1 MTTKRLLIVCALA
14 LLAAGRVAAT
24 IGPAEGATRRIVY
37 FSATD
42 AKGAAVTDLK
52 PADLIVK
59 EGGKDRPIA
68 SVMPAT
74 APMQIAI
81 LVDDAGT
88 GAFQVAILQFL
99 QVTVGHAQ
107 FAISILNP
115 QPRKLVNYIDDV
127 PGLNAAIQQLGPRGR
142 VAVDG
147 DQIIEAIVDTTKE
160 LRQREA
166 PRPVILVLSA
176 SGESEVAE
184 RADYALKELRDSRAG
199 LNVLHV
205 TGIELGRVLGDGPK
219 QSGGMV
225 QQVNGNMGLGP
236 VLAKIADHLVHQYVL
251 TYDIPA
257 GTKLNEKVSITT
269 SRKGVTLLAPSR
281 LPEK

>member
-1 MTTKRLLIVCALA
+1 MFAK
-14 LLAAGRVAAT
+14 AG
-24 IGPAEGATRRIVY
+24 
-37 FSATD
+37 
-42 AKGAAVTDLK
+42 
-52 PADLIVK
+52 
-59 EGGKDRPIA
+59 
-68 SVMPAT
+68 
-74 APMQIAI
+74 
-81 LVDDAGT
+81 DD
-88 GAFQVAILQFL
+88 
-99 QVTVGHAQ
+99 
-107 FAISILNP
+107 
-115 QPRKLVNYIDDV
+115 
-127 PGLNAAIQQLGPRGR
+127 
-142 VAVDG
+142 
-147 DQIIEAIVDTTKE
+147 